1 MIASVKGRLVEK
13 TDNEVVVLVG
23 GVGLKVGVPA
33 SVCARY
39 GLEEEIRLVT
49 SMIVREDNISLY
61 GFETREENEL
71 FRHLLRVS
79 GVGPRLALAV
89 LSAMPA
95 EQFIQAVVSDQPALF
110 NQVPGIGGKTA
121 QKIILQ
127 LKDRLRADF
136 GEKAIQIVRDTDSDL
151 LEALVGLGYSI
162 VEAQTATQSLPK
174 ETPDDLEE
182 KLRLALKYFSS

>member
-1 MIASVKGRLVEK
+1 VIASVKGRLIDK
-13 TDNEVVVLVG
+13 ADNEVVVQVG
-23 GVGLKVGVPA
+23 GVGLKVAVPA
-33 SVCARY
+33 SVCAHY
-39 GLEEEIRLVT
+39 GLDEEIRLVT

-61 GFETREENEL
+61 GFETREENDL

-89 LSAMPA
+89 LSAMPV
-95 EQFIQAVVSDQPALF
+95 EQIIQAVVGDQPALF
-110 NQVPGIGGKTA
+110 NQVPGVGGKTA

-136 GEKAIQIVRDTDSDL
+136 GEQTIQLVRNTDNDL
-151 LEALVGLGYSI
+151 LEALVGLGYSV
-162 VEAQTATQSLPK
+162 VEAQTAIQSLPRDI
-174 ETPDDLEE
+174 PDDLEE

>member
-1 MIASVKGRLVEK
+1 MIASVKGRLIEK
-13 TDNEVVVLVG
+13 ADNEVVVLVG
-23 GVGLKVGVPA
+23 GVGLKVAVPA
-33 SVCARY
+33 AVCARY

-61 GFETREENEL
+61 GFETREENEI

-95 EQFIQAVVSDQPALF
+95 EQIIQAVVGDQPALF
-110 NQVPGIGGKTA
+110 NQVPGVGGKTA

-136 GEKAIQIVRDTDSDL
+136 GDKAIQMVRDTDSDL
-151 LEALVGLGYSI
+151 LEALVGLGYSV
-162 VEAQTATQSLPK
+162 VEAQTAIQSLPAK
-174 ETPDDLEE
+174 TPDDLEE